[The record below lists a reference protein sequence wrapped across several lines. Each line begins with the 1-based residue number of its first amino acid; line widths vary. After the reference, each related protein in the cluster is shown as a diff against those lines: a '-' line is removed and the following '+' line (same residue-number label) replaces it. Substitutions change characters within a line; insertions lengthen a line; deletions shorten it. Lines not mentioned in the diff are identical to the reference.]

1 MSAAITVI
9 IVISII
15 APVILA
21 VCQLVFERTNENIG
35 RAIVETGIA
44 LVLTAI
50 PSVLEIYAGLFS
62 AVLGVKVPILCTTS
76 EAMMYV
82 CMAIGLVL
90 IVFGYIII
98 VKMKSP
104 VYVLNMVGHSK
115 REIGT
120 EKNEKSLKIADYK
133 IKEQV
138 IDIIP
143 IFDNGRKIDKR
154 ANEYIIHQIERDVQR
169 FSDRTDGNTSCFTG
183 MAPIPYTILAG
194 TYLSNANVV
203 RYFEF
208 DRYHSESYYELTKN
222 KFFDKAWPT
231 LEEVGDESKT
241 DDDEVVL
248 SISVSHKVLDG
259 DLKCFGNKPV
269 VHLSVPKPADNLIRY
284 TDQLLT
290 YKNVICRY
298 VDSELKERYKNL
310 KKIHLAASIP
320 SCLSL
325 EIGKS
330 FGAGSNRIPP
340 IVAYHYISSAD
351 SKYIFGIF
359 VSGENKGKLS

>member
-1 MSAAITVI
+1 MSTAVTVI
-9 IVISII
+9 IVIAII
-15 APVILA
+15 ALVILA
-21 VCQLVFERTNENIG
+21 VFQLVFERTNENIG

-44 LVLTAI
+44 LVLSVV
-50 PSVLEIYAGLFS
+50 PSALEIYVGLFS
-62 AVLGVKVPILCTTS
+62 AVLGIEVPILCTS
-76 EAMMYV
+76 EAVTYV
-82 CMAIGLVL
+82 CLAIGLVL

-104 VYVLNMVGHSK
+104 VYVLNMVGLSK
-115 REIGT
+115 REIST

-138 IDIIP
+138 LDIIP
-143 IFDNGRKIDKR
+143 VFDNGKKIDKR
-154 ANEYIIHQIERDVQR
+154 ANEYIVHQIERDVQR
-169 FSDRTDGNTSCFTG
+169 FSDRTDGIISCFTG

-194 TYLSNANVV
+194 TYLANAHVE

-208 DRYHSESYYELTKN
+208 ERYHSESYYELK
-222 KFFDKAWPT
+222 KKKHFDKAWPV
-231 LEEVGDESKT
+231 LEEAGDESKT

-290 YKNVICRY
+290 YKNVIYRY